1 MDRSL
6 VSVRAALVLLLGVLA
21 GVCAGLLS
29 VLAGNAIVGG
39 VLAGLAAAG
48 GAVPVFNQV
57 IAPDTARAG
66 TAVRREA
73 GTKGGSARG

>member
-6 VSVRAALVLLLGVLA
+6 VSVRAALVLQLAALA
-21 GVCAGLLS
+21 GVGAGLLS
-29 VLAGNAIVGG
+29 VLAGNSIAGG

-57 IAPDTARAG
+57 IAPDPADSRP
-66 TAVRREA
+66 AVPT
-73 GTKGGSARG
+73 TKGGNTRG

>member
-6 VSVRAALVLLLGVLA
+6 VSVRAALVLLLAALA
-21 GVCAGLLS
+21 GVCVGLLS
-29 VLAGNAIVGG
+29 VLAGDGAAGG

-57 IAPDTARAG
+57 IAPDTARG
-66 TAVRREA
+66 RSAVREVRA
-73 GTKGGSARG
+73 KGGSARG

>member
-6 VSVRAALVLLLGVLA
+6 VSVRAALVLLLAALA
-21 GVCAGLLS
+21 GVGAGLLS
-29 VLAGNAIVGG
+29 VLAGNGVAGG
-39 VLAGLAAAG
+39 VLAGLTAAG

-57 IAPDTARAG
+57 IAPDTTHSRPAG
-66 TAVRREA
+66 RRA